1 MVLKDPSTPAQVRC
15 QSCYDCSNWQRLKW
29 YKGQGSSA
37 QAVTGFV
44 QGWMGQRDVHL
55 HWPMIKLQQ
64 SQTHRLCCDN
74 KNINT
79 LHKIPVNK
87 PANCYTVIPWEF
99 DCLTLHNHGWL
110 FGWYIW
116 TQYWSLIEMFRWLHY
131 GSWYTLSK
139 HCYAREALHT
149 TKHLEIKLQTK
160 HSNSTIHGL
169 IKEQSTNRIV
179 TSISDVIA
187 CTHWQTLVC

>member
-15 QSCYDCSNWQRLKW
+15 QSCYDYSNWQRLKW

-74 KNINT
+74 KNINR

-87 PANCYTVIPWEF
+87 PVNCYTVIAWEF
-99 DCLTLHNHGWL
+99 DYLISTANFPGAPYVDNAKRQSMRNDHYYYCYIINHA
-110 FGWYIW
+110 F
-116 TQYWSLIEMFRWLHY
+116 Q
-131 GSWYTLSK
+131 
-139 HCYAREALHT
+139 
-149 TKHLEIKLQTK
+149 QTK
-160 HSNSTIHGL
+160 IYLQEWNVLVFHSSLSQKIEL
-169 IKEQSTNRIV
+169 
-179 TSISDVIA
+179 
-187 CTHWQTLVC
+187 